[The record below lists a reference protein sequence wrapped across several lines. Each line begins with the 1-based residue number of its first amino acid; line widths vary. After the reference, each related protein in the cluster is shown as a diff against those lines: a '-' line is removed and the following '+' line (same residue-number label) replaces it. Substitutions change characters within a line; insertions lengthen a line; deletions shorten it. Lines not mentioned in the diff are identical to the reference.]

1 MIPRVLITLSVAL
14 FPAAA
19 TAVTPERSQAVTIA
33 ARTGEVIGAA
43 AACGVPEAELVE
55 LGRRVIGW
63 ARDTARDAAEL
74 KRAQRA
80 HEVSVTRAAARVRQ
94 TGRGACDAALAALH
108 ALEREQR

>member
-1 MIPRVLITLSVAL
+1 MILRVLITLSVAL

-55 LGRRVIGW
+55 LGPGSSGGLGIPLGM
-63 ARDTARDAAEL
+63 
-74 KRAQRA
+74 QP
-80 HEVSVTRAAARVRQ
+80 S
-94 TGRGACDAALAALH
+94 
-108 ALEREQR
+108 

>member
-1 MIPRVLITLSVAL
+1 MIPRVINTLSIAL
-14 FPAAA
+14 LPASA
-19 TAVTPERSQAVTIA
+19 TAVTPERLQAVTIA

-43 AACGVPEAELVE
+43 ACGVPEAELVGF
-55 LGRRVIGW
+55 GRRVIGW

-74 KRAQRA
+74 KRAQMA

-94 TGRGACDAALAALH
+94 TGRGACDAALTELH